1 MGTTQRNGLPA
12 VTLRTATETEADLLA
27 LAALFRD
34 TVLVNAPQHYTVA
47 QTAAWA
53 AVDGASPRFRQFIL
67 GVTTYVAVDDTGIV
81 GFAGIGEGG
90 YVASVYVRHDCL
102 RRGIGSTLMQ
112 TVLDHAQREGL
123 QRLYSE
129 ASEFSL
135 GLFIEFG
142 FRQYGTEVVDRNGVQ
157 FTRYLMERVLVDG
170 LNQHEATL

>member
-53 AVDGASPRFRQFIL
+53 A
-67 GVTTYVAVDDTGIV
+67 VAVDDTGIV

-170 LNQHEATL
+170 LNQNEATL